1 MTTTSDE
8 LNQLL
13 QRSALLDT
21 ALTRF
26 VPNSFEGVSDRTASS
41 RIMCAVG
48 FEHAESVK
56 ILIANDNFT
65 SSISLLRLQ
74 YEALVRAVWL
84 QYAASDKVT
93 AQLMGEFT
101 HEKAKKADRLSMMT
115 QMLQELEG
123 KAPLD
128 IMKLLLQF
136 KEHSWKPLSSYVH
149 GGIHVLNR
157 HSKGYPPS
165 LIHQAVRASNSVS
178 IILAM
183 HLAQISGERK
193 QMLLVSTLQITFADC
208 LLESH
213 AQTVA
218 KHLIIKPVKR
228 TTEQ

>member
-1 MTTTSDE
+1 MPLTSDE
-8 LNQLL
+8 LKQLL
-13 QRSALLDT
+13 RRSALLDA
-21 ALTRF
+21 ALIRF
-26 VPNSFEGVSDRTASS
+26 VPTHFEGVSDRIASS
-41 RIMCAVG
+41 RIMCGVG

-65 SSISLLRLQ
+65 SAISLLRLQ

-93 AQLMGEFT
+93 ERLMGEFT

-123 KAPLD
+123 KAPPD
-128 IMKLLLQF
+128 MMNLLLQF

-157 HSKGYPPS
+157 HSKGYPPV

-178 IILAM
+178 IILAL
-183 HLAQISGERK
+183 HLAQISGEPK
-193 QMLLVSTLQITFADC
+193 QMLLVSTLQATFADC

-218 KHLIIKPVKR
+218 KRIILPPAKH